1 MVSQGGAAVKPLD
14 KYLKLLGQMLE
25 ARANDEDETPVC
37 DELDGVWRILD
48 HGERATANLAAQ
60 LTCVVTTYT
69 RDDLVRAILGQQ
81 WAVAMCLM
89 SPEAWAWAGDHGGS
103 RVGQSDWNNRLAAL
117 PCAVDVVEGMEQ
129 S

>member
-1 MVSQGGAAVKPLD
+1 MKPLD

-69 RDDLVRAILGQQ
+69 RDDLVRAIVGQQ
-81 WAVAMCLM
+81 WAVAIALH
-89 SPEAWAWAGDHGGS
+89 AGRYEIVWHTGEML
-103 RVGQSDWNNRLAAL
+103 VAYL
-117 PCAVDVVEGMEQ
+117 PCAHDVVEGMEQ
-129 S
+129 P